1 MLSIRFRY
9 YMWAHEGPGRYSSR
23 AFCLRFLRIGCGVV
37 FESLLVDGHHL
48 YVGDAIDE
56 PGQDGAQIL
65 RQK

>member
-1 MLSIRFRY
+1 MNG
-9 YMWAHEGPGRYSSR
+9 APGVLIQGYCGASG
-23 AFCLRFLRIGCGVV
+23 FLRIGCGVV